1 MFDIATLLIGTVII
15 TVIAM
20 AFAAPIG
27 LLSAIY
33 LSEYASPRT
42 RAVIKPVLEVLASI
56 PSVVLGFFALTF
68 INPPIV
74 QQLVHQATVFNMLA
88 AGLGVGVLIIP
99 LIASI
104 SEDALRAVPRSL
116 REASYGLGARKVT
129 DSLRVVVPA
138 AVSGIVAALII
149 GVSRAIGETMVV
161 AIAAGGTG
169 GSLRTFDP
177 LGPGQTITGAI
188 ASLATGSDQ
197 SQAGDGRLP
206 QPVLPGPAAVRHH
219 PGPQHRRVTSSC
231 VARGSGTRETGD
243 VRRRP
248 HRHHGRGHSVACGRD
263 GATGRVSSSRACSPS
278 ACCSRCSSCCSCWS
292 ADARSRL
299 ARLRRA
305 RRRLPDRA
313 RCRRTR
319 TRRASARRSGAR
331 FWIGVIVVV
340 VAFPLGVATAVYL
353 EEYAPAVDA

>member
-1 MFDIATLLIGTVII
+1 MSVSAAPSPLLGGDPARRRKERLVSRVLVLAALISIVISVFIVLALLFEAIEFLRQVNLSALFASGWFPRRGQFDILTLLIGSLVI

-20 AFAAPIG
+20 LVAGPIG

-33 LSEYASPRT
+33 LSEYASPKT
-42 RAVIKPVLEVLASI
+42 RSAVKPVLEILASI

-68 INPPIV
+68 INPQIV
-74 QQLVHQATVFNMLA
+74 QRVFSQATVFNMLA

-129 DSLRVVVPA
+129 TSLRVVMPA

-169 GSLRTFDP
+169 GSLRTFNP

-197 SQAGDGRLP
+197 VQGGQAAYLSLFFLGLLLFIITLGLNI
-206 QPVLPGPAAVRHH
+206 V
-219 PGPQHRRVTSSC
+219 
-231 VARGSGTRETGD
+231 GD
-243 VRRRP
+243 VF
-248 HRHHGRGHSVACGRD
+248 V
-263 GATGRVSSSRACSPS
+263 
-278 ACCSRCSSCCSCWS
+278 
-292 ADARSRL
+292 
-299 ARLRRA
+299 
-305 RRRLPDRA
+305 
-313 RCRRTR
+313 RRTR
-319 TRRASARRSGAR
+319 QR
-331 FWIGVIVVV
+331 
-340 VAFPLGVATAVYL
+340 Y
-353 EEYAPAVDA
+353 